1 MPFVGNTLAKNNAML
16 LDANAPPLFSL
27 SLSALHSLSSL
38 YSLSQVETMSAMYQC
53 QDLRC
58 PDTRQVQLGVMTDY
72 CPESSKRYQCDVS
85 PRAIRQQLKTFLN
98 IARYHSFT
106 WLEEVVA
113 TMLQIEFG
121 VSTTQV
127 LEEEGE
133 EMSVEEEEEREY
145 YQQQPSSQPSQPQ
158 QHKRARQTSSSRQ
171 QPRQQEE
178 SEEEVE
184 EEDWQQDEME
194 MASDSDEEEEAAFQ
208 KRKRSRR
215 RRNEDINMELA

>member
-1 MPFVGNTLAKNNAML
+1 MKRQDHGVAL
-16 LDANAPPLFSL
+16 LHWSMSIFFLYVLSTMTRISKTHPSFSIRL
-27 SLSALHSLSSL
+27 
-38 YSLSQVETMSAMYQC
+38 VF
-53 QDLRC
+53 
-58 PDTRQVQLGVMTDY
+58 
-72 CPESSKRYQCDVS
+72 RYQNDVS

-133 EMSVEEEEEREY
+133 EMSVEEEEERQY
-145 YQQQPSSQPSQPQ
+145 YQQQQSSSSQ
-158 QHKRARQTSSSRQ
+158 QHKRSRQASSSSSSSSSRQ
-171 QPRQQEE
+171 PPRQQEE
-178 SEEEVE
+178 SEEEVVE
-184 EEDWQQDEME
+184 EEDWQEDEME
-194 MASDSDEEEEAAFQ
+194 MASENDEEEEEEAAFQ
-208 KRKRSRR
+208 QRKRSRR